1 MDNGG
6 TRSRG
11 GATGPDDAAHL
22 LDLIA
27 TLSRELRSARD
38 VPRVSLES
46 RLGDDLGFDSLG
58 RAELLRRI
66 ERTFSV
72 SLPGSTLAEAE
83 TPADLWRAMQAAGG
97 RRTTPPPLSDS
108 APGPVESIPNAA
120 ATLTEVLDWH
130 AEAHPNRVHAW
141 LRERE
146 DHSETVSYAGLR
158 ETALAVSGGILDAG
172 VMPGSRV
179 ALMLP
184 TCAGFLHA
192 FFGILYAGC
201 VPVPIYPPARPS
213 QLADHLRRQA
223 AILANAGAELLV
235 TVPEA
240 RVLAAF
246 LRSQVASL
254 RAIETVEALRG
265 RGRPEGAP
273 APDAADVA
281 FLQYTSGSTGDPKG
295 VVLSHANLLANIRAM
310 GRAMEAEPGRDV
322 FVSWLP
328 LYHDMGLIGAWL
340 GSLYFA
346 VPVSIM
352 SPLIFLARPEGW
364 LWEIH
369 ARRATLSG
377 APNFAFDLCVGRIED
392 AAIEG
397 LDLSTAR
404 IVVNGAEPVRAASVR
419 AFCER
424 FAAHGFDPGALA
436 PVYGLAESSVGLA
449 FPRPGRGLLA
459 ERIDRTELAGRSRAV
474 PVAAGHGDAIEVV
487 ACGSPLPGHQF
498 RVVDESGREVPERR
512 QGRLQFTGPSATAGY
527 HDNARAT
534 RELFDGDWLETG
546 DLAYIAGG
554 EVYPTGRIKD
564 VIIRG
569 GRNIHPHELEAV
581 IGDLPGIRRG
591 CVAVFAAA
599 GPDRAEKLV
608 VVAET
613 REEEDATRDR
623 LRRGI
628 EAAVVDVAGIAPDDV
643 VLALPRAVLK
653 TSSGKIRRAAT
664 RSRYLE
670 GRLHQSGPAPWRQ
683 LLALWLSGTA
693 ARLRAGTRLTLG
705 RAFAGYWW
713 AVLVGLALAV
723 WPISIALPR
732 PAWRWRALH
741 AAAHAM
747 LKLTGT
753 RLTVSGE
760 TPPERGAILVAN
772 HCSYLDSLVLV
783 AAFPGETAFVA
794 KAELAPQLFAGTLL
808 RRIGAIFV
816 ERFDD
821 ASGLGDLDAVVE
833 AARAGRRLAVY
844 PEGTLTRR
852 PGLLDFK
859 LGAFAAAAA
868 AGVPVVPVTLQGTRS
883 VLRGGQWFPRPG
895 DVRVTVG
902 SPLFAEQDGFDA
914 AIALRDAARAA
925 ILAGCGE
932 PDLASEETLLED
944 RRRTSRSA
952 SSRNNRRKRSV
963 D

>member
-1 MDNGG
+1 MENGG

-11 GATGPDDAAHL
+11 GAAGADDAAHL
-22 LDLIA
+22 LRLIA
-27 TLSRELRSARD
+27 ALSRELRSARD
-38 VPRVSLES
+38 TPRVSLDS
-46 RLGDDLGFDSLG
+46 RLGEDLGFDSLG

-83 TPADLWRAMQAAGG
+83 TPADLWRAMEAAGA
-97 RRTTPPPLSDS
+97 RRGPAAPPPPADA
-108 APGPVESIPNAA
+108 APGPVESIPSAA
-120 ATLTEVLDWH
+120 ATLTEVLDRH
-130 AEAHPNRVHAW
+130 AEAHPERVHAW

-146 DHSETVSYAGLR
+146 NHVETVTYAGLR
-158 ETALAVSGGILDAG
+158 EAALAVSGGILDSG
-172 VMPGSRV
+172 VVPGARV

-246 LRSQVASL
+246 LRAEVASL
-254 RAIETVEALRG
+254 RAIETVEGLRG
-265 RGRPEGAP
+265 RGGAEAAP
-273 APDAADVA
+273 ARGAGDVA

-310 GRAMEAEPGRDV
+310 GRAMEVEPGHDL

-340 GSLYFA
+340 GSLHFA
-346 VPVSIM
+346 VPVSIA
-352 SPLIFLARPEGW
+352 SPLVFLARPESW

-377 APNFAFDLCVGRIED
+377 APNFAFDLCVGRID
-392 AAIEG
+392 DGAIEG
-397 LDLSTAR
+397 LDLSSAR

-419 AFCER
+419 AFCRR

-459 ERIDRTELAGRSRAV
+459 ERIDRTELAERSRAV

-512 QGRLQFTGPSATAGY
+512 QGRLQFAGPSATVGY

-534 RELFDGDWLETG
+534 RDLFDGDWLETG

-569 GRNIHPHELEAV
+569 GRNIHPHELEAA

-591 CVAVFAAA
+591 CVAAFAAA
-599 GPDRAEKLV
+599 GPDREERLV
-608 VVAET
+608 VVAES
-613 REEEDATRDR
+613 REEDGTARDR

-628 EAAVVDVAGIAPDDV
+628 EAAAVDVAGVAPDDV
-643 VLALPRAVLK
+643 VLAPPRAVLK

-683 LLALWLSGTA
+683 LLGLGLSAAA
-693 ARLRAGTRLTLG
+693 ARLRAGGRLALG
-705 RAFAGYWW
+705 RAYAGYWW
-713 AVLVGLALAV
+713 AVLVALALAA
-723 WPISIALPR
+723 WPLAIALPR
-732 PAWRWRALH
+732 RAWRWRVLR
-741 AAAHAM
+741 AAARAM
-747 LKLTGT
+747 LKLTFT
-753 RLTVSGE
+753 RLTVSGGAV
-760 TPPERGAILVAN
+760 PERGAILVAN

-783 AAFPGETAFVA
+783 AALPGETAFVA

-808 RRIGAIFV
+808 RRIGTLFV

-821 ASGLGDLDAVVE
+821 AGGVGDLDAVVE

-895 DVRVTVG
+895 GVRVALG
-902 SPLFAEQDGFDA
+902 SPMFAERDGFDA

-932 PDLASEETLLED
+932 PDLAGEETLLED
-944 RRRTSRSA
+944 RRTTPRPPSARSGA
-952 SSRNNRRKRSV
+952 A
-963 D
+963 

>member
-1 MDNGG
+1 MENGL

-11 GATGPDDAAHL
+11 GATAPDDPAHL
-22 LDLIA
+22 LHLIA

-38 VPRVSLES
+38 TPNVSLDS
-46 RLGDDLGFDSLG
+46 RLGEDLGFDSLG

-83 TPADLWRAMQAAGG
+83 TPADLWRALEAAGAPRG
-97 RRTTPPPLSDS
+97 PAAPQPREDA
-108 APGPVESIPNAA
+108 APGPVVSIPSAA
-120 ATLTEVLDWH
+120 ATLTEMLDWH
-130 AEAHPNRVHAW
+130 AEAHPDRVHAW

-146 DHSETVSYAGLR
+146 DHIETVTYAELR
-158 ETALAVSGGILDAG
+158 EAALAVSGGILDGGA
-172 VMPGSRV
+172 MPGARV

-240 RVLAAF
+240 RVLATF

-254 RAIETVEALRG
+254 RAVETVEGLRA
-265 RGRPEGAP
+265 RGRPEAAP
-273 APDAADVA
+273 ARGAGDVA

-340 GSLYFA
+340 GSLHFA
-346 VPVSIM
+346 VPVSIS
-352 SPLIFLARPEGW
+352 SPLVFLARPESW

-377 APNFAFDLCVGRIED
+377 APNFAFDLCVERIDD

-397 LDLSTAR
+397 LDLSSAR

-419 AFCER
+419 AFCAR

-459 ERIDRTELAGRSRAV
+459 ERIDRTGLAERLRAV
-474 PVAAGHGDAIEVV
+474 PVAAGYGDAVEVV

-498 RVVDESGREVPERR
+498 RVVDESGREMPERR
-512 QGRLQFTGPSATAGY
+512 QGRLQFTGPSATVGY
-527 HDNARAT
+527 HENAEAT
-534 RELFDGDWLETG
+534 RGLFDGDWLETG

-569 GRNIHPHELEAV
+569 GRNIHPHELEAA

-591 CVAVFAAA
+591 CVAAFAAA
-599 GPDRAEKLV
+599 GPDRAERLV
-608 VVAET
+608 VVAES
-613 REEEDATRDR
+613 REEDGGARDR

-628 EAAVVDVAGIAPDDV
+628 EAAAVDVAGIAPDDV
-643 VLALPRAVLK
+643 VLAPPRAVLK

-664 RSRYLE
+664 RARYLE
-670 GRLHQSGPAPWRQ
+670 GRLDEPGAAPWRQ
-683 LLALWLSGTA
+683 LLGLWLSAAA
-693 ARLRAGTRLTLG
+693 ARLRAGFRLTLG
-705 RAFAGYWW
+705 RAYAGYWW
-713 AVLVGLALAV
+713 AVLVALALAV
-723 WPISIALPR
+723 WPLSIALPR
-732 PAWRWRALH
+732 RAWRWRVLH
-741 AAAHAM
+741 AAARAM

-760 TPPERGAILVAN
+760 TVPDRGAILVAN
-772 HCSYLDSLVLV
+772 HCSYLDSLVL
-783 AAFPGETAFVA
+783 AAALPGETAFVA
-794 KAELAPQLFAGTLL
+794 KAELAPQLFAGTFL
-808 RRIGAIFV
+808 RRIGALFV

-821 ASGLGDLDAVVE
+821 ASGRGDLDDVIA

-868 AGVPVVPVTLQGTRS
+868 ARVPVVPVALRGTRS

-895 DVRVTVG
+895 AVQVTVG
-902 SPLFAEQDGFDA
+902 ARLLAEQDGFDA

-932 PDLASEETLLED
+932 PDLAGEATLLED
-944 RRRTSRSA
+944 RRTAPRPPST
-952 SSRNNRRKRSV
+952 
-963 D
+963 

>member
-1 MDNGG
+1 MENGG
-6 TRSRG
+6 TSSRSG
-11 GATGPDDAAHL
+11 VMGPDDAAHL
-22 LDLIA
+22 LHLIA

-38 VPRVSLES
+38 LPRVSLES
-46 RLGDDLGFDSLG
+46 RLSEDLGFDSLG
-58 RAELLRRI
+58 RTELLVRI
-66 ERTFSV
+66 EQTFSV

-83 TPADLWRAMQAAGG
+83 TPADLLRAMETAGG
-97 RRTTPPPLSDS
+97 RRGRATLRPPADT
-108 APGPVESIPNAA
+108 AQGPVEAIPTAA

-130 AEAHPNRVHAW
+130 ADAHSDRVHAW

-146 DHSETVSYAGLR
+146 DHLETITYAQLR

-172 VMPGSRV
+172 ATPGSRV

-223 AILANAGAELLV
+223 VILANAGAEFLV

-240 RVLAAF
+240 RVLADF
-246 LRSQVASL
+246 LRSKVASL
-254 RAIETVEALRG
+254 RSVETVEGLRG
-265 RGRPEGAP
+265 RGGAE
-273 APDAADVA
+273 AARARAAGDIA

-310 GRAMEAEPGRDV
+310 GRAMDVDPGRDL

-340 GSLYFA
+340 GSLHFA

-352 SPLIFLARPEGW
+352 SPLIFLARPESW

-377 APNFAFDLCVGRIED
+377 APNFAFDLCVGRID
-392 AAIEG
+392 DSAIEG
-397 LDLSTAR
+397 LDLSSAR
-404 IVVNGAEPVRAASVR
+404 MVVNGAEPVRAASVR

-449 FPRPGRGLLA
+449 FPKPGRGLLA
-459 ERIDRTELAGRSRAV
+459 DRVDRTELIERSRAV
-474 PVAAGHGDAIEVV
+474 PVTTGHEDAIEVV

-498 RVVDESGREVPERR
+498 RVVDDSGREVPERR
-512 QGRLQFTGPSATAGY
+512 QGRLQFNGPSSTVGY
-527 HDNARAT
+527 HENAEAT
-534 RELFDGDWLETG
+534 RDLFDGDWLETG
-546 DLAYIAGG
+546 DLAYVAGG
-554 EVYPTGRIKD
+554 EVYLTGRIKD
-564 VIIRG
+564 IIIRG
-569 GRNIHPHELEAV
+569 GRNIHPHELEAAV
-581 IGDLPGIRRG
+581 GDLPGIRRG

-599 GPDRAEKLV
+599 GPDRAEQLV

-613 REEEDATRDR
+613 REEDGPARDR
-623 LRRGI
+623 MRQSI
-628 EAAVVDVAGIAPDDV
+628 EAAAVDIAGIAPDDV
-643 VLALPRAVLK
+643 VLAPPRAVLK
-653 TSSGKIRRAAT
+653 TSSGKLRRAAT
-664 RSRYLE
+664 RARYLE
-670 GRLHQSGPAPWRQ
+670 GRLHEAAPGLWRQ
-683 LLALWLSGTA
+683 LLGLWLSATA
-693 ARLRAGTRLTLG
+693 ARLRAAGRLALG
-705 RAFAGYWW
+705 RAFGGYWW
-713 AVLVGLALAV
+713 AVLVALALAV
-723 WPISIALPR
+723 WPLVIVLPR
-732 PAWRWRALH
+732 RAWCWRVLH
-741 AAAHAM
+741 AAAHVM

-760 TPPERGAILVAN
+760 TVPERGAIVVAN

-783 AAFPGETAFVA
+783 AALPGETAFVA
-794 KAELAPQLFAGTLL
+794 KAELAPQLIAGTFL
-808 RRIGAIFV
+808 RRIGALFV

-821 ASGLGDLDAVVE
+821 ARGLGDMDDVIK

-852 PGLLDFK
+852 PGLLAFK
-859 LGAFAAAAA
+859 LGAFAAAVGAK
-868 AGVPVVPVTLQGTRS
+868 VPVVPVTLRGTRS

-895 DVRVTVG
+895 EVQVTVG
-902 SPLFAEQDGFDA
+902 RRLLAEQDGFDA
-914 AIALRDAARAA
+914 AIALRDAARAV

-932 PDLASEETLLED
+932 PDLAGEATLLKD
-944 RRRTSRSA
+944 RRTTPHSPSA
-952 SSRNNRRKRSV
+952 
-963 D
+963 

>member
-1 MDNGG
+1 MENGG
-6 TRSRG
+6 TSPRN

-22 LDLIA
+22 LHLIA

-38 VPRVSLES
+38 LPRVSLES
-46 RLGDDLGFDSLG
+46 RLGEDLGFDSLG
-58 RAELLRRI
+58 RTELLLRI
-66 ERTFSV
+66 EQTFSV

-83 TPADLWRAMQAAGG
+83 TPADLWRAMEAAGV
-97 RRTTPPPLSDS
+97 RRGHTTLQLP
-108 APGPVESIPNAA
+108 AEAAQGPVESIPSAA

-130 AEAHPNRVHAW
+130 ADAHPDRVHAW

-146 DHSETVSYAGLR
+146 EHVEPITYAQLR
-158 ETALAVSGGILDAG
+158 ETALAVSGGILDAEP
-172 VMPGSRV
+172 MPGSRV

-213 QLADHLRRQA
+213 QLEDHLRRQA
-223 AILANAGAELLV
+223 VILANAGAEFLV

-240 RVLAAF
+240 RVLADF
-246 LRSQVASL
+246 LRSKVASL
-254 RAIETVEALRG
+254 RSVETVEGLRG
-265 RGRPEGAP
+265 RGGSEAAP
-273 APDAADVA
+273 ARAARDVA

-310 GRAMEAEPGRDV
+310 GRAMEVEPGRDL

-340 GSLYFA
+340 GSLHFA

-352 SPLIFLARPEGW
+352 SPLIFLARPESW

-377 APNFAFDLCVGRIED
+377 APNFAFDLCVGRIDD

-397 LDLSTAR
+397 LDLSSAR
-404 IVVNGAEPVRAASVR
+404 MVVNGAEPVRAASVR

-449 FPRPGRGLLA
+449 FPKTGRGLLA
-459 ERIDRTELAGRSRAV
+459 ERVDRTELTERSRAV
-474 PVAAGHGDAIEVV
+474 PVTTEHSDAIEVV

-498 RVVDESGREVPERR
+498 RVIDESGREVPERS
-512 QGRLQFTGPSATAGY
+512 QGRLQFTGPSSTVGY
-527 HDNARAT
+527 HENAQAT
-534 RELFDGDWLETG
+534 RDLFDGDWLETG
-546 DLAYIAGG
+546 DLAYVAGG

-569 GRNIHPHELEAV
+569 GRNIHPHELEAA
-581 IGDLPGIRRG
+581 IGDLPGIRHG

-599 GPDRAEKLV
+599 GPGQADKLV
-608 VVAET
+608 VVAES
-613 REEEDATRDR
+613 RLEDGLARDR
-623 LRRGI
+623 MRRSI
-628 EAAVVDVAGIAPDDV
+628 EAAAVDVAGIAPDDV
-643 VLALPRAVLK
+643 VLAPPRAVLK
-653 TSSGKIRRAAT
+653 TSSGKLRRAAT
-664 RSRYLE
+664 RSRYLD
-670 GRLHQSGPAPWRQ
+670 GRLHEPGPAPWRQ
-683 LLALWLSGTA
+683 LLGLWLSTRA
-693 ARLRAGTRLTLG
+693 AGLLAGGRRTLG
-705 RAFAGYWW
+705 HAFAGYWW
-713 AVLVGLALAV
+713 AVVVSLALAV
-723 WPISIALPR
+723 WPLMVVLPR
-732 PAWRWRALH
+732 RTWRWRVLQ
-741 AAAHAM
+741 AAAHVM

-760 TPPERGAILVAN
+760 TIPERDAILVAN

-783 AAFPGETAFVA
+783 AALPGETAFVA
-794 KAELAPQLFAGTLL
+794 KAELAPQLIAGTFL
-808 RRIGAIFV
+808 RRIGVLFV

-821 ASGLGDLDAVVE
+821 ARGLGDMDDVTK

-852 PGLLDFK
+852 PGLLAFK

-868 AGVPVVPVTLQGTRS
+868 ARVPVVPVTLRGTRS

-895 DVRVTVG
+895 NVQVTVG
-902 SPLFAEQDGFDA
+902 RRLLAEQDGFDA

-932 PDLASEETLLED
+932 PDLAGEETLLKD
-944 RRRTSRSA
+944 RRTTPRSP
-952 SSRNNRRKRSV
+952 SV
-963 D
+963 

>member
-1 MDNGG
+1 MEND
-6 TRSRG
+6 RSR
-11 GATGPDDAAHL
+11 PRDDAAPL
-22 LDLIA
+22 LHLIA

-38 VPRVSLES
+38 TPHVSLDS
-46 RLGDDLGFDSLG
+46 KLGEDLGFDSLG
-58 RAELLRRI
+58 RAELLARI
-66 ERTFSV
+66 ERIFSV
-72 SLPGSTLAEAE
+72 GLPASALAEAE
-83 TPADLWRAMQAAGG
+83 TPADLWRAIEAASARRG
-97 RRTTPPPLSDS
+97 RAGAAPLADA
-108 APGPVESIPNAA
+108 APGPVETIPSAA
-120 ATLTEVLDWH
+120 ATLTEMLDWH
-130 AEAHPNRVHAW
+130 AETHPDRVHAW
-141 LRERE
+141 VRERE
-146 DHSETVSYAGLR
+146 DHVETVTYAGLR

-172 VMPGSRV
+172 LTPGARV

-246 LRSQVASL
+246 LRSKVASL
-254 RAIETVEALRG
+254 RAIETVEGLGR
-265 RGRPEGAP
+265 RGRPEAAP
-273 APDAADVA
+273 AREAGDVA

-340 GSLYFA
+340 GSLHFA
-346 VPVSIM
+346 VPVSIA
-352 SPLIFLARPEGW
+352 SPLIFLARPESW

-377 APNFAFDLCVGRIED
+377 APNFAFDLCVERID
-392 AAIEG
+392 DGAIEG
-397 LDLSTAR
+397 LDLSSAR

-424 FAAHGFDPGALA
+424 FAAHGFDPGALS

-459 ERIDRTELAGRSRAV
+459 ERIDRAELAERSRAL
-474 PVAAGHGDAIEVV
+474 PVAAGHADAVEIV

-498 RVVDESGREVPERR
+498 RVVDESGRELPERR

-527 HDNARAT
+527 HDNPRAT
-534 RELFDGDWLETG
+534 RDLFDGDWLETG

-564 VIIRG
+564 VVIRG
-569 GRNIHPHELEAV
+569 GRNIHPHELEAAV
-581 IGDLPGIRRG
+581 GDLQGIRRG
-591 CVAVFAAA
+591 CVAAFAAA
-599 GPDRAEKLV
+599 GPDRAERLV

-613 REEEDATRDR
+613 REQDGGAHDR

-628 EAAVVDVAGIAPDDV
+628 EAAAVDVAGIAPDDI
-643 VLALPRAVLK
+643 VLAPPRAVLK

-664 RSRYLE
+664 RARYLE
-670 GRLHQSGPAPWRQ
+670 GRLHEAGPAPWRQ
-683 LLALWLSGTA
+683 LAGLWLA
-693 ARLRAGTRLTLG
+693 AMAVRLRAGARRTLG
-705 RAFAGYWW
+705 RAYAGYWW
-713 AVLVGLALAV
+713 AMLVALALVV
-723 WPISIALPR
+723 WPLSVALPR
-732 PAWRWRALH
+732 RAWRWKVLQ
-741 AAAHAM
+741 AAARAM
-747 LKLTGT
+747 LKVTGT
-753 RLTVSGE
+753 GLTVTGE
-760 TPPERGAILVAN
+760 PAPERGAILVAN

-783 AAFPGETAFVA
+783 AAFTGETAFVA

-808 RRIGAIFV
+808 RRIGALFV

-821 ASGLGDLDAVVE
+821 ASGLGDLDAVVA
-833 AARAGRRLAVY
+833 AARAGRRLLVY

-868 AGVPVVPVTLQGTRS
+868 ARVPVVPVALQGTRS

-895 DVRVTVG
+895 RVRVTVG
-902 SPLFAEQDGFDA
+902 SPLSAEESGFDA
-914 AIALRDAARAA
+914 AITLRDTARAA

-932 PDLASEETLLED
+932 PDLSGEATLLED
-944 RRRTSRSA
+944 RRTTPRPPSGRSGA
-952 SSRNNRRKRSV
+952 A
-963 D
+963 